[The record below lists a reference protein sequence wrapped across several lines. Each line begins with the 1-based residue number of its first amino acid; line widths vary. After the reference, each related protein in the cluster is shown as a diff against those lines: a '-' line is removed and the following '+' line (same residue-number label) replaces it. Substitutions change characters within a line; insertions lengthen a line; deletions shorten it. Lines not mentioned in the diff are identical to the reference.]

1 VKWICERWP
10 SFPFRFKF
18 CFLCCFL
25 CANEAI
31 MVVPWMKEVR
41 DNTSRR
47 GGPTYAARS
56 LPQYISAF
64 AMRVL
69 QSTNVCVKGEGER
82 AWARIFKLFRT
93 PGISSTELVDL
104 FRICSFAGYSS
115 LHYTA
120 GTSTSNDI
128 ETKANESFNNG
139 VFFDIKAKQTH
150 SIVRKLFLKQSEHV
164 R

>member
-1 VKWICERWP
+1 MFTWYMIFRQIQYLVPTQFQESI
-10 SFPFRFKF
+10 FPLLTCLHGWRKKG
-18 CFLCCFL
+18 
-25 CANEAI
+25 I
-31 MVVPWMKEVR
+31 RHRV
-41 DNTSRR
+41 
-47 GGPTYAARS
+47 GGPIYAVRS

-139 VFFDIKAKQTH
+139 VFFDIKAKQTR